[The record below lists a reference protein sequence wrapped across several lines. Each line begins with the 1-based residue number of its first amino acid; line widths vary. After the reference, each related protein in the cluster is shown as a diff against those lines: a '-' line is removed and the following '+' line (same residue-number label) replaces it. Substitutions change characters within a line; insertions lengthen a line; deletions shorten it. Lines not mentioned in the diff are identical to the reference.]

1 MAEMAAMK
9 FELVVLRDNV
19 SIKWDGFDDGLS
31 QFVVKSLEVLQSMRD
46 KEFREVFDNQ
56 KEKLL
61 QTQKNHYLQQTFRLA
76 ASYIDTVLM
85 EGDWEE
91 KKKRVITEEMTYE
104 DFKQM
109 QAQWLNSGRMVWFV
123 YGNVSKDKAVATI
136 DQAKN
141 ILKLTPVNR
150 ESLVDIRTLDV
161 LPG

>member
-1 MAEMAAMK
+1 
-9 FELVVLRDNV
+9 
-19 SIKWDGFDDGLS
+19 
-31 QFVVKSLEVLQSMRD
+31 MRD

-109 QAQWLNSGRMVWFV
+109 QAQWLNTGRMVWFV
-123 YGNVSKDKAVATI
+123 YGNVPKDKAVATI
-136 DQAKN
+136 D
-141 ILKLTPVNR
+141 
-150 ESLVDIRTLDV
+150 
-161 LPG
+161 